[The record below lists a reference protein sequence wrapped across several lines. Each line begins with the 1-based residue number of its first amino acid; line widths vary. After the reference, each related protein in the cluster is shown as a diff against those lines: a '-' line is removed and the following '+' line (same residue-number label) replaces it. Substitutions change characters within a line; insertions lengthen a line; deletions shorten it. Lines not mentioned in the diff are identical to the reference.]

1 MGGWPCRRRFL
12 FSLALFGRENKIL
25 LRKSR
30 KSMEDQRLMTAYDGG
45 NQEGHS
51 QTTRDQKESFGR
63 IEVAPEVLTTIARFA
78 ALGVDGVSRMA
89 TVPAD
94 VARFFRRPTR
104 HDGVILDHADGKL
117 HFDIYVLMN
126 PQVNVLEASRTIQAA
141 VVEAIDKM
149 VGLPVDAVNVHVED
163 VVYLQ
168 GEAA

>member
-1 MGGWPCRRRFL
+1 
-12 FSLALFGRENKIL
+12 
-25 LRKSR
+25 
-30 KSMEDQRLMTAYDGG
+30 MEEQRVDTGHNG
-45 NQEGHS
+45 PGQEVAG
-51 QTTRDQKESFGR
+51 QGTVERKESFGR

-78 ALGVDGVSRMA
+78 VLGVEGVSRMA
-89 TVPAD
+89 AVPAD

-104 HDGVILDHADGKL
+104 HDGVILDHSDGKL

-163 VVYLQ
+163 VVYAQ